1 MIRLYGCVIV
11 AMGSFFLND
20 TNGHAA
26 SLRENDTVQT
36 GPNTEPRPAAPK
48 NPGAQQPPPGGNP
61 LWGIP
66 VSSLAATH
74 ERPIFSV
81 SRRPPA
87 PPVVAPLVAEA
98 PAAAPKLAEPERP
111 LLTLVGTAIG
121 KPQNVAVVLDQATK
135 NIVRLHVGEAVSG
148 WFLRSVDLRAMILE
162 KNSQTV
168 ALALPAPGS
177 GPASPPAVSEALIYA
192 EAMRDVEA
200 KRKAFNP

>member
-1 MIRLYGCVIV
+1 MIRRCACVIV
-11 AMGSFFLND
+11 AMGSFSLND
-20 TNGHAA
+20 AMGQAA
-26 SLRENDTVQT
+26 IGVSLHEN
-36 GPNTEPRPAAPK
+36 NTEQHPTALK

-87 PPVVAPLVAEA
+87 PPVVAPLVAQA
-98 PAAAPKLAEPERP
+98 PAAAPKLDPERP
-111 LLTLVGTAIG
+111 PLTLVGTAIG

-148 WFLRSVDLRAMILE
+148 WFLRSVDLRAMTLE

-168 ALALPAPGS
+168 ALALPA
-177 GPASPPAVSEALIYA
+177 PASPPAVSEALIYA
-192 EAMRDVEA
+192 EAKRDIEA